1 MIVYDNTV
9 SEQTFPKYLGDCPL
23 CEGVHYYNSLNKF
36 VMCYKINW
44 ENKPTKY
51 KIIGKDS
58 SRNRYL
64 SIINKQTNNRV
75 PDPYDL

>member
-1 MIVYDNTV
+1 
-9 SEQTFPKYLGDCPL
+9 
-23 CEGVHYYNSLNKF
+23 
-36 VMCYKINW
+36 MCYKINW